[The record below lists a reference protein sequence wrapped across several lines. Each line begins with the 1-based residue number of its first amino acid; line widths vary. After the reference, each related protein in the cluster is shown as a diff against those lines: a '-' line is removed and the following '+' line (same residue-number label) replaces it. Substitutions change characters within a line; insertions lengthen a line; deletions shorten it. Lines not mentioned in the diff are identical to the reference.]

1 MHMHVHMH
9 QVGGAAARDARE
21 AGWLWRPSQPAA
33 WVTYFGSLLEAQGGA
48 VPSSGA
54 WLALSLKGRSVASGL
69 GRPSFDELIG
79 TKLPPLKPPRAGEA
93 AIARTVEE
101 SGVLDAQ
108 VATNPHPQPSALPSE
123 PAHIRTWRP
132 SSPSHVHVHV
142 HVHV

>member
-1 MHMHVHMH
+1 MHMHMHTYTHTHTHMH
-9 QVGGAAARDARE
+9 QVGGAAAREARE

-79 TKLPPLKPPRAGEA
+79 TKLPPLKPPRGGEA

-108 VATNPHPQPSALPSE
+108 VATNPHPNPRPCPPS
-123 PAHIRTWRP
+123 RP
-132 SSPSHVHVHV
+132 K
-142 HVHV
+142 